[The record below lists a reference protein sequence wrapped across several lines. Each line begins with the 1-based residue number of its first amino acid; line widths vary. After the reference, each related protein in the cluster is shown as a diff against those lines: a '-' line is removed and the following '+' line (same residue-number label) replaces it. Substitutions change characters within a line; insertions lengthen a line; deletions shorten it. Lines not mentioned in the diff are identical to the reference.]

1 LIFIC
6 AEQPFFW
13 RLQLPFMDLIA
24 FPSFEFA
31 FEEHLSSF
39 DLKLELWFELEQ
51 QLKTWPM
58 LKLLPKIASEF

>member
-1 LIFIC
+1 
-6 AEQPFFW
+6 
-13 RLQLPFMDLIA
+13 MDLIA

-39 DLKLELWFELEQ
+39 DLKLKLWFELEQ